1 MFSDYKITMSDVR
14 DILELET
21 PPAPEIT
28 KEIILGNQDK
38 LKKKPI
44 TAKVSKRPE
53 GMNREVFALL
63 YNDKK
68 DAPPLF
74 PTNPGQGYKQMK
86 AKLGMRNVRPWKWMP
101 FTNPARTDG
110 AIFHHWRR
118 TTDEGT
124 EYPFA
129 KFNKVNIAAVLIQ
142 GEPAKQV
149 PIPTYTDSEY
159 SQHLQ
164 AEMWSKPET
173 DHLFELCRRF
183 DLRFIVIKDRWDR
196 ARFPDRSVEDLKER
210 YYNVCGIL
218 TKAKAGSSHE
228 GKIYVFDADHERR
241 RKEQLKRLFE
251 RTTEQIEEEQ
261 TLLNELRKIEA
272 RKKEREKKQQDL
284 QKLITAADAQ
294 SETRKAE
301 KKITKKKMQQL
312 RPRIDPNAVET
323 AGIKFSDFKS
333 SGVSLRSQR
342 MKLPASVGQKKTKAI
357 EQLLHELNIEL
368 NPMPTEEICHNFNEL
383 RSDMVLL
390 YELKMALATCE
401 FELQT
406 LRHQYRGFEPRKV
419 HAGDC
424 GWAVDLVCPT
434 LYQHLLSLQW
444 QLINQSEDTL
454 HCLLTLLVPS
464 SICGGK
470 ETDQK
475 TATESDSAKQKGIS
489 EIIDVVG
496 SPGTS

>member
-1 MFSDYKITMSDVR
+1 MSDVR

-129 KFNKVNIAAVLIQ
+129 KFNK
-142 GEPAKQV
+142 QV
-149 PIPTYTDSEY
+149 PIPTYTDTEY

-164 AEMWSKPET
+164 TEMWSKPET

-406 LRHQYRGFEPRKV
+406 LRHQYEALNPGK
-419 HAGDC
+419 
-424 GWAVDLVCPT
+424 
-434 LYQHLLSLQW
+434 
-444 QLINQSEDTL
+444 
-454 HCLLTLLVPS
+454 TLLVPS
-464 SICGGK
+464 SISGGK

-475 TATESDSAKQKGIS
+475 TANESDSAKQKGIS

-496 SPGTS
+496 SPGTPSVS

>member
-1 MFSDYKITMSDVR
+1 MSDVR

-129 KFNKVNIAAVLIQ
+129 KFNKVNIAGIIIQ
-142 GEPAKQV
+142 GWPVKVDLPTLGRKQV
-149 PIPTYTDSEY
+149 PIPTYTDTEY

-164 AEMWSKPET
+164 TEMWSKPET

-196 ARFPDRSVEDLKER
+196 DRFPDRSVEDLKER

-406 LRHQYRGFEPRKV
+406 LRHQYEALNPGKLANV
-419 HAGDC
+419 
-424 GWAVDLVCPT
+424 LVV
-434 LYQHLLSLQW
+434 LS
-444 QLINQSEDTL
+444 STAEDREIEVRIS
-454 HCLLTLLVPS
+454 TLLVPS
-464 SICGGK
+464 SISGGK

-475 TATESDSAKQKGIS
+475 TANESDSAKQKGIS

-496 SPGTS
+496 SPGTPSVS